1 MRQREL
7 TSERRR
13 DRAIWIRLGLLVVIL
28 VGAVVVAAVL
38 GLPDVER
45 LRADIA
51 AAGPVAPALFV
62 LLFGAMTL
70 APLPKNVLA
79 TVAGLLFGLWLG
91 VVIVLLGAL
100 IGAMTA
106 FMLGRLLGRDA
117 VERVAAVRMARVDAL
132 LRRNGLIAVIGARL
146 APVVPFT
153 AVSYGAGLTA
163 IRTRDYAVGTAIG
176 IIPGTVAYV
185 ALGSYG
191 TAASARP
198 IVVTVIAIAA
208 LVAGGAALGR
218 CSRHGLADRRP
229 MWRRAPGA

>member
-1 MRQREL
+1 MGTREL
-7 TSERRR
+7 TDDPRPV
-13 DRAIWIRLGLLVVIL
+13 RAIWVRLVLLVVIL
-28 VGAVVVAAVL
+28 VGAVVVAALL

-51 AAGPVAPALFV
+51 AAGPAAPALFV

-106 FMLGRLLGRDA
+106 FLLGRLLGRDA
-117 VERVAAVRMARVDAL
+117 VARVAPVRMGRVDAL
-132 LRRNGLIAVIGARL
+132 LRRKGLVAVIGARL

-153 AVSYGAGLTA
+153 AVSYAAGLTA
-163 IRTRDYAVGTAIG
+163 IRTRDYVVGTAIG
-176 IIPGTVAYV
+176 IIPGTFAYV
-185 ALGSYG
+185 ALGTYG
-191 TAASARP
+191 SAASARP
-198 IVVTVIAIAA
+198 VVVTAIAVAA
-208 LVAGGAALGR
+208 LVAGGAVLAR
-218 CSRHGLADRRP
+218 RSRPGLADR
-229 MWRRAPGA
+229 